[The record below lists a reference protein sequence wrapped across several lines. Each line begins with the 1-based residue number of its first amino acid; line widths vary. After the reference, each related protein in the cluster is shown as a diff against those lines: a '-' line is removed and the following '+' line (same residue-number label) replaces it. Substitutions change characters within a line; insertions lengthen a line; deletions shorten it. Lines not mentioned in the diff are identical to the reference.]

1 MGPVALAYVNRGRWV
16 ALCPFLCG
24 GAHEARDE
32 SFLCA
37 LCQNGGSGRPIPLV
51 WPSPEDRRAIE
62 QALAQRPL
70 IAQNWNVDETI
81 GFLLAENVE
90 HGMFDARTGAVAGD
104 IGAEQNRAPALA
116 ALDAH
121 RELEA

>member
-1 MGPVALAYVNRGRWV
+1 MPPVALAYANRGRWV

-37 LCQNGGSGRPIPLV
+37 LCQNGGTGRPIALV
-51 WPSPEDRRAIE
+51 WPSPEDRKAIE
-62 QALAQRPL
+62 QALAVRPV
-70 IAQNWNVDETI
+70 IAQNWNIDENI
-81 GFLLAENVE
+81 WYLLVENVE
-90 HGMFDARTGAVAGD
+90 HGLFDPTTGAVTGD
-104 IGAEQNRAPALA
+104 IGADQMRAPALA
-116 ALDAH
+116 ALSAH

>member
-1 MGPVALAYVNRGRWV
+1 MPPVALAYVNRGRWV

-32 SFLCA
+32 TFLCA
-37 LCQNGGSGRPIPLV
+37 LCQNGGTGRPIPLV
-51 WPSPEDRRAIE
+51 WPSPEDRWAIE
-62 QALAQRPL
+62 QALALRPV

-90 HGMFDARTGAVAGD
+90 HGMFDTQTGAVTGD
-104 IGAEQNRAPALA
+104 IGADQNRAPALA
-116 ALDAH
+116 ALTA